1 MLNTNLSR
9 KSGLPF
15 GLTYTQIAGAG
26 LLLLCASPLPVQAV
40 GATSIYSEIVQ
51 QTGKIN
57 AGLLNHTGK
66 LPHGQN
72 RIHILHAVLSQLGTG
87 RLEFFSG
94 TGHDR
99 YHINLLGINP
109 VLLGILA
116 LEHRAQ
122 HFVG

>member
-51 QTGKIN
+51 QTGKIKGTVVDESGEPIIGATVVVKGTTN
-57 AGLLNHTGK
+57 GTVTDFDGNFEVDAKVGDLLDISYVGYK
-66 LPHGQN
+66 
-72 RIHILHAVLSQLGTG
+72 SQQVKATAQIG
-87 RLEFFSG
+87 RA
-94 TGHDR
+94 H
-99 YHINLLGINP
+99 
-109 VLLGILA
+109 V
-116 LEHRAQ
+116 
-122 HFVG
+122 